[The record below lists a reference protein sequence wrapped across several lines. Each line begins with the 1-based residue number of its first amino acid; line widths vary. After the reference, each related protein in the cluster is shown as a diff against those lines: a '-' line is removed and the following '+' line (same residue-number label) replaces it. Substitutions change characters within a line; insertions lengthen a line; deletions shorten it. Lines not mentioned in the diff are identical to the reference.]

1 MVRKFL
7 LIVFA
12 MLVPLMSSSKIFKS
26 SKCSLRWCT
35 FNIRLQNDTDEKAG
49 VGWSVRKDRVANY
62 IKANH
67 IDVVGMQE
75 VLHPQL
81 EDLLARLPEY
91 DYVGVGR
98 TDGATKG
105 EYSPIFFLRD
115 KFEVLEKGNFWLSE
129 TPDVPGSKGWDAA
142 LERIASY
149 AKLKDK
155 ATGKVFMAVN
165 THFDHV
171 GVVARR
177 ESAKLIMRK
186 IQEIVGKRPAV
197 VTGDFNVT
205 ENDEAYK
212 TMIGQQTTDKQRSTA
227 EGKVN
232 GQQTGK
238 KSSKGKSTNCQIV
251 KLYDAYHMT
260 SNHTGPTYT
269 WHDYCHIPP
278 SEAEKIDFIFIT
290 PTIRVNHT
298 HIEEPNPEALLTDHN
313 PHWADLEF

>member
-1 MVRKFL
+1 MVTGQWSTVNDKKPGSAH
-7 LIVFA
+7 I
-12 MLVPLMSSSKIFKS
+12 
-26 SKCSLRWCT
+26 RWGT
-35 FNIRLQNDTDEKAG
+35 FNIRLQNDGDERAG
-49 VGWSVRKDRVANY
+49 VGWSVRRDRVADY
-62 IKANH
+62 IRKNH

-75 VLHPQL
+75 VLHAQL

-105 EYSPIFFLRD
+105 EYSPVFFLKE

-129 TPDVPGSKGWDAA
+129 TPEVPGSVGWDAA

-149 AKLKDK
+149 AKLRDK

-171 GVVARR
+171 GVKARR

-186 IQEIVGKRPAV
+186 IQEIVGTRPAV

-212 TMIGQQTTDKQRSTA
+212 TMTTNTFKM
-227 EGKVN
+227 N
-232 GQQTGK
+232 
-238 KSSKGKSTNCQIV
+238 
-251 KLYDAYHMT
+251 DAYHMT
-260 SNHTGPTYT
+260 PNHTGTCYT
-269 WHDYCHIPP
+269 WHQFCQIPP
-278 SEAEKIDFIFIT
+278 LKCEKIDFIFIT
-290 PTIRVNHT
+290 PTIRVNHS
-298 HIEEPNPEALLTDHN
+298 HIEVPNPAAMLSDHN

>member
-1 MVRKFL
+1 MKKYL
-7 LIVFA
+7 LLLLV
-12 MLVPLMSSSKIFKS
+12 MLVPVMVSGQSSMVNDKKQASAKI
-26 SKCSLRWCT
+26 RWGT
-35 FNIRLQNDTDEKAG
+35 FNIRLQNDGDEKAG
-49 VGWSVRKDRVANY
+49 VGWSVRRDRVADY
-62 IKANH
+62 IKKNH
-67 IDVVGMQE
+67 IEVVGMQE
-75 VLHPQL
+75 VLHAQL

-105 EYSPIFFLRD
+105 EYSPVFFLKE

-129 TPDVPGSKGWDAA
+129 TPEVPGSVGWDAA

-149 AKLKDK
+149 AKLRDK

-171 GVVARR
+171 GVKARR

-186 IQEIVGKRPAV
+186 IQEIVGTRPAV

-212 TMIGQQTTDKQRSTA
+212 TMTTNTFKM
-227 EGKVN
+227 N
-232 GQQTGK
+232 
-238 KSSKGKSTNCQIV
+238 
-251 KLYDAYHMT
+251 DAYHMT
-260 SNHTGPTYT
+260 PNHTGTCYT
-269 WHDYCHIPP
+269 WHQFCQIPP
-278 SEAEKIDFIFIT
+278 LKCEKIDFIFIT
-290 PTIRVNHT
+290 PTIRVNHS
-298 HIEEPNPEALLTDHN
+298 HIEVPNPAAMLSDHN